1 MPYQSEAR
9 IVCLMVGGGGDVKVG
24 GPQANMKS
32 HPFFD
37 SNPANQSLLGIAAKP
52 MGQVPSVD
60 MAACRLK
67 AQQFVSTYLPAGYS
81 LNPSDTETI
90 SITHGFAWRDGGWV
104 ITGATY
110 GGFCFVIQKASEDVK
125 HESDFKDPTG
135 VNDQQLTL
143 AWYVVIQP
151 QP

>member
-1 MPYQSEAR
+1 
-9 IVCLMVGGGGDVKVG
+9 MVGSAGDVKVG
-24 GPQANMKS
+24 GPQAHIKS

-37 SNPANQSLLGIAAKP
+37 SNPNNQSLLGIAAKA
-52 MGQVPSVD
+52 MGEVPSAD
-60 MAACRLK
+60 MGACRLK
-67 AQQFVSTYLPAGYS
+67 AQQFVSNYLPAGYS
-81 LNPSDTETI
+81 LNPNNGDVI

-104 ITGATY
+104 ISGGGWGAY
-110 GGFCFVIQKASEDVK
+110 CFAIQKANEDVK
-125 HESDFKDPTG
+125 HESDYKDPSG